1 MKNLFIFLLLSLL
14 NLTKQCGGFNQS
26 PRIQIDAKLL
36 DSISALKQA
45 AEVLN
50 VAEPGKISFY

>member
-14 NLTKQCGGFNQS
+14 NLTKQYGGFNQS

-50 VAEPGKISFY
+50 VAEPGKILFY